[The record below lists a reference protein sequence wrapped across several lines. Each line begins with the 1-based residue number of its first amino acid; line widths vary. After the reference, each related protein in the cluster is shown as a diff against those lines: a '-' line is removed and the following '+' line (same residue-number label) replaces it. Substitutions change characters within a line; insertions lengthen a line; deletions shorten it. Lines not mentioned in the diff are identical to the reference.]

1 MTLIPNLRPFALAAA
16 LLATACAHTPAPQ
29 ATASHETLQL
39 DNGVY
44 VAEGICF
51 GEWGC
56 DYAHWRAIEVIA
68 LHERPDPA
76 SPVVARVAP
85 GAWVT
90 PLEGQLRLQP
100 IRGVVRAPF
109 ESQNVRLTPGEVVYM
124 LEPQGEGYYTY
135 WAHGRSFGSEW
146 TDDEPGAPIA
156 WDDARAPLP
165 AGAVTGQWRR
175 YQLENGQIGWGEGG
189 SFACMSERSGDEG
202 CRG

>member
-1 MTLIPNLRPFALAAA
+1 MMIPYLRPLAFVAAFITAACTHGAAPTQPAAA
-16 LLATACAHTPAPQ
+16 SLA
-29 ATASHETLQL
+29 L

-44 VAEGICF
+44 VADGICF

-56 DYAHWRAIEVIA
+56 DYAHWRTISAIT
-68 LHERPDPA
+68 LHARPDPA
-76 SPVVARVAP
+76 SPVVASVAP
-85 GAWVT
+85 GVWVT

-100 IRGVVRAPF
+100 IRGGVRTPF

-135 WAHGRSFGSEW
+135 WAHGQRFGSEW
-146 TDDEPGAPIA
+146 TDDEPGAPIV
-156 WDDARAPLP
+156 WDDPRAPLP

-189 SFACMSERSGDEG
+189 TFACMSGRSGDAD